1 MYNSF
6 IKKVYWWTK
15 LERDFPKFT
24 DLNGV
29 QDTPHISRPKQKTKI
44 LRYS

>member
-6 IKKVYWWTK
+6 IKKVYCWPK

-29 QDTPHISRPKQKTKI
+29 QDTHISRLKQKTKI